1 MRILVAERDPFWRRR
16 WEALDLDT
24 PLELVDD
31 GTRALER
38 AFAEPPAAVVCEVL
52 LPGTDGLTVVR
63 QLRAHPLTRRV
74 PVAVVSS
81 LPFGDRA
88 REAGADLFVQ
98 KPLADRDLLALARR
112 LAQPRTAAERG
123 ES

>member
-16 WEALDLDT
+16 WGALDLGA

-52 LPGTDGLTVVR
+52 LPGIDGLTLVR
-63 QLRAHPLTRRV
+63 RLRAHPLTSPL

-88 REAGADLFVQ
+88 REAGADLFSQ
-98 KPLADRDLLALARR
+98 KPLADRDLRALVERLLADR
-112 LAQPRTAAERG
+112 AQGRTP
-123 ES
+123 